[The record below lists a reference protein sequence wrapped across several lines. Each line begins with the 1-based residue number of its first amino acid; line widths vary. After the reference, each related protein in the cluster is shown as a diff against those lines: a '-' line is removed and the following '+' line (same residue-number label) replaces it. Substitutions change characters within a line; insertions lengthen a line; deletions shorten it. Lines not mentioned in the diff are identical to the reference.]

1 MFFVFSCDLILMD
14 VKKVNVDEINAGIL
28 AYLGDAVYE
37 LQIRNYLITKNI
49 SHVNDLDKESVNYV
63 SAVSQA
69 RILEELMKKNVF
81 NDAELYTINR
91 ARNYKPNSKPKHT
104 DIKTYKKATALEALF
119 GMLYLQNNYER
130 INLIM
135 KEILGD

>member
-1 MFFVFSCDLILMD
+1 MFSCDLILMD
-14 VKKVNVDEINAGIL
+14 VKKVNVNEINAGIL

-69 RILEELMKKNVF
+69 RILEELMKKTVF

-91 ARNYKPNSKPKHT
+91 ARNYKPNSKPKYT

>member
-1 MFFVFSCDLILMD
+1 MN
-14 VKKVNVDEINAGIL
+14 VNEINAGIL

-69 RILEELMKKNVF
+69 RILEELMKKTVF

-91 ARNYKPNSKPKHT
+91 ARNYKPNSKPKYT

>member
-1 MFFVFSCDLILMD
+1 MFSCDLILMD
-14 VKKVNVDEINAGIL
+14 VKKVNVNEINAGIL

-37 LQIRNYLITKNI
+37 LQVRNYLITKNI
-49 SHVNDLDKESVNYV
+49 SHVNNLDKESVNYV

-81 NDAELYTINR
+81 NDVELYTINR
-91 ARNYKPNSKPKHT
+91 ARKYKPNSKRKHT